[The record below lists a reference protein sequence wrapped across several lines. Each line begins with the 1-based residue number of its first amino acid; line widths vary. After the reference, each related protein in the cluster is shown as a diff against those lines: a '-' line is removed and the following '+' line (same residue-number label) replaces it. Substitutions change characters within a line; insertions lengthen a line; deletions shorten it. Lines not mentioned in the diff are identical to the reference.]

1 MRLYARDLWR
11 RGVSVKYFVA
21 MTENNDDVDAQTELD
36 YLRDTSGEALLANHF
51 FVLAQW
57 AAVHLASSPP
67 DLVGT
72 QLVIDVMSA
81 ILDAGEGRLG
91 SNMSLYRSALAEI
104 QQAWV
109 RANQVSSVS
118 MTTPTAP
125 PTEVDE
131 ELLD

>member
-1 MRLYARDLWR
+1 
-11 RGVSVKYFVA
+11 
-21 MTENNDDVDAQTELD
+21 
-36 YLRDTSGEALLANHF
+36 
-51 FVLAQW
+51 
-57 AAVHLASSPP
+57 
-67 DLVGT
+67 
-72 QLVIDVMSA
+72 
-81 ILDAGEGRLG
+81 
-91 SNMSLYRSALAEI
+91 MSLYRSALAEI